1 MNKAEEKILSP
12 GSVMKASDIK
22 LEKIPTGIIEIDVLT
37 NGGFRKGALTQLSG
51 GYSSGKSTIAL
62 ITTAAAQKMGMT
74 CGWADVEGAFTPD
87 YAEFFGIDTD
97 KLLLMKGA
105 TAAETYLET
114 IRDWAVSGTTQFA
127 VMDSVVAAGAMQ
139 EIVDKKGFRSL
150 DQVTVA
156 ALARLW
162 SMFLRTSWGAMHAK
176 QFTFI
181 CINQIR
187 TSGLGTVAVSE
198 RSTGG
203 HALHHIARDEIA
215 LNKKSSSDALVWMF
229 GDTARENGH
238 GISLKLVKSSSG
250 GIQGRNLETQ
260 FVYLGVED
268 VPEYGIASC
277 LTLAYYAAATG
288 IASKQG
294 KTYNLFDKK
303 VVGKKALWKLVVD
316 DAEVRKELANSYMQ
330 NKAKIIKA
338 DSADSNVLD
347 ELEESDTE

>member
-1 MNKAEEKILSP
+1 MNKAEETILSQ

-22 LEKIPTGIIEIDVLT
+22 IEKIPTGIVEIDVLT

-62 ITTAAAQKMGMT
+62 ITTAVAQKMGMT

-105 TAAETYLET
+105 TAAESYLET
-114 IRDWAVSGTTQFA
+114 IRDWAVSGTAQFA

-150 DQVTVA
+150 DQVTIA

-187 TSGLGTVAVSE
+187 TSGLGTMAVSE

-215 LNKKSSSDALVWMF
+215 LNKKNSSDALAWVF

-238 GISLKLVKSSSG
+238 GISLKLMKSSSG

-260 FVYLGVED
+260 FVYLGTED

-288 IASKQG
+288 IAKKQG
-294 KTYNLFDKK
+294 NTYTLFNKK
-303 VVGKKALWKLVVD
+303 AVGKKALWELIVSNE
-316 DAEVRKELANSYMQ
+316 EVKSQVKTIYIN
-330 NKAKIIKA
+330 NKARIIKSTEGINLE
-338 DSADSNVLD
+338 DIDD
-347 ELEESDTE
+347 EQTS